1 MSLNKNQI
9 TDNISN
15 DVQSHIFDL
24 FKKVTN
30 KTSEFEFIFFSKGH
44 NRLNKEKYV
53 QLLKYLK
60 GISKAKK
67 IQMSPPERSLDFGYT
82 SEESTENTNVYRIS
96 VNGSEKINKILSR
109 LNEIQN
115 VNYVIYKY
123 LMNTIIK
130 DDMSFLLKMRNNYSD
145 TIDIDN
151 LNIRARHSQ
160 EIDLIDRLK
169 NKKSIEKNIDKL
181 FDIQNKIDVETR
193 NVLKQ
198 NIFFR
203 LKERTSLFMEK
214 NENYFIRIDLTDT
227 KTSKNLQTLNSTSS
241 NYELELEYGLVNG
254 KPEKEHLDKMYS
266 ISDSLMKFIQQS
278 SYIITNEQINSVLQ
292 YYKSLMNISD
302 NIHHLV
308 ARQPVS
314 LEIQHVT
321 EIMPNR
327 YTVTDKADGDRYFL
341 VIFKNKVYFISTNLN
356 VKDTGIVLNKKLEH
370 YNGTVMD
377 GEYIYL
383 PKEKRHLY
391 MTFDCLRNGETDIR
405 QESSLIKRLEQAD
418 KIIEDCFVFE
428 GQKGWKSKPVP
439 SSNTFDSNTITKFY
453 GQELAHFHSVLNED
467 IQKVKEYPLIRRKYF
482 MSVFGAERW
491 ELFKYSVE
499 YWTRYAE
506 DASVKFPYLLDG
518 LMYHPL
524 EQAYVTNVN
533 ESKYSEFKWKP
544 PVKNSID
551 FYIEFKKDPQTGKIL
566 EVYDNSQSNDNPDQL
581 DDDNLGTVRNKSYR
595 ICTLYVG
602 KMVDGKEVPTPFI
615 ENYGISEAYIYQRDG
630 EIRDSMGDI
639 ITDKTVVEFYY
650 QNDTNIIP
658 QRRWI
663 PIKTRY
669 DKTESVEKF
678 QRRYGNNS
686 HISEKIWRSIIN
698 PVLMDDFI
706 ELAKGNTPSRNFYD
720 LKTKE
725 MNSKISHKLIVAVNR
740 ENKYYQKITRLAS
753 TMRQFH
759 NFIKSNLIYTYF
771 GVMYNDNKSR
781 SIMDFGS
788 GRFGD
793 GLKYYYAGID
803 VLYALDIDENG
814 FTNPVDGAISR
825 YNFFKKSKPRFFKA
839 YFIQADVRA
848 LLNYEAQ
855 NQALGSMSSMN
866 EKLLKQY
873 FSAEKKAQVD
883 IINSQFAMHYFL
895 NNATS
900 WSNFKQNLNE
910 HLRTGGFFVATTFD
924 AEAVIRLLGTKDN
937 YVSYYDDSD
946 GKKIKFYE
954 IKKQFDVSG
963 QDIIGVGN
971 AIDVHMSWISEDN
984 TYITEYLVDRRFLIK
999 EFEQIGLELVD
1010 TDLFQNQLAIQNK
1023 FLTES
1028 MKYESV
1034 EETKQYMAKVAQYY
1048 EDNEMNNKCKE
1059 YTNLHRYYI
1068 FRKRSK
1074 DDYSTGKQQKGG
1086 KINKKNKES
1095 NDIDDIQ
1102 KLYNFSDPTKFKV
1115 IDMNNYDHEHTFVNS
1130 IHKLLAS
1137 HSIIP
1142 KYISVEE
1149 FMKDMKLDL
1158 VKDDDLTNEYL
1169 QQVCNKIA
1177 INNEIV
1183 NENETINIINGLNI
1197 IIVERDCN
1205 NFYDID
1211 YVLSN
1216 KNKNQKAIIL
1226 MKEGPY
1232 YKPLLTKTEKGYNGF
1247 IKKKDEM
1254 IVKLLENGSKLE

>member
-1 MSLNKNQI
+1 MLSNKLKDNIVDNDQHNI
-9 TDNISN
+9 NNLFKRVTDN
-15 DVQSHIFDL
+15 
-24 FKKVTN
+24 
-30 KTSEFEFIFFSKGH
+30 TSEFEFIFFSKGY

-53 QLLKYLK
+53 QLLKYLR
-60 GISKAKK
+60 GIAKVK
-67 IQMSPPERSLDFGYT
+67 KLQITQPERSFDVGYI
-82 SEESTENTNVYRIS
+82 SDESNDNTNVYRIT
-96 VNGSEKINKILSR
+96 VNGSDNINTILSR

-123 LMNTIIK
+123 LLNSIVNN
-130 DDMSFLLKMRNNYSD
+130 DMDFLLKTRNNKND
-145 TIDIDN
+145 TVDIDN
-151 LNIRARHSQ
+151 LNIRARISK
-160 EIDLIDRLK
+160 EIKLIDK
-169 NKKSIEKNIDKL
+169 IKKKQSIEKNIDKL
-181 FDIQNKIDVETR
+181 FNNTIDVETR
-193 NVLKQ
+193 NLLKK

-214 NENYFIRIDLTDT
+214 NDDYFIRIDLTDT
-227 KTSKNLQTLNSTSS
+227 KTSKNLQLLNEVSS
-241 NYELELEYGLVNG
+241 NYELELEYGLLNG
-254 KPEKEHLDKMYS
+254 NPKKEHLDKMYATAEN
-266 ISDSLMKFIQQS
+266 LMKFIQQS
-278 SYIITNEQINSVLQ
+278 SYLLTNEQSLNIIN
-292 YYKSLMNISD
+292 YYKKTMNV
-302 NIHHLV
+302 NENAHHLV

-327 YTVTDKADGDRYFL
+327 YAITDKADGDRYFL
-341 VIFKNKVYFISTNLN
+341 IIYKSHVYIISTNMN
-356 VKDTGIVLNKKLEH
+356 VKDTGISLKNEK
-370 YNGTVMD
+370 YDGTIMD

-391 MTFDCLRNGETDIR
+391 MVFDCLRSGNDDIR
-405 QESSLIKRLEQAD
+405 QETSLLKRLDYAD
-418 KIIEDCFVFE
+418 KIIAECFIFDN
-428 GQKGWKSKPVP
+428 QKGWNAKQVP
-439 SSNTFDSNTITKFY
+439 SSSTAFNSDKVAQFY
-453 GQELAHFHSVLNED
+453 GQELVRYHVNLAND
-467 IQKVKEYPLIRRKYF
+467 IQIAKEYPLIRRKYF
-482 MSVFGAERW
+482 MPVFGAERW

-499 YWTRYAE
+499 YWTKYAE
-506 DASVKFPYLLDG
+506 DSTVKFPYLLDG

-524 EQAYVTNVN
+524 EQAYITNVN

-566 EVYDNSQSNDNPDQL
+566 EIYDNSQSNDNPDQI
-581 DDDNLGTVRNKSYR
+581 DDDNLGTVSNKTYR

-602 KMVDGKEVPTPFI
+602 KMIDGKEIPTPFI
-615 ENYGISEAYIYQRDG
+615 ENYGISDAYIYLQNGELRDTSG
-630 EIRDSMGDI
+630 EI

-686 HISEKIWRSIIN
+686 VIAEKIWRSIIN

-706 ELAKGNTPSRNFYD
+706 ELAKGNTSTRNFYD
-720 LKTKE
+720 IKVKE

-740 ENKYYQKITRLAS
+740 ENKYYQKITRIAS

-848 LLNYEAQ
+848 LLNYDAQ
-855 NQALGSMSSMN
+855 NQALGSMSNMN

-873 FSAEKKAQVD
+873 FSDDKKAQVD

-895 NNATS
+895 NNQTS
-900 WSNFKQNLNE
+900 WNNFKQNISN
-910 HLRTGGFFVATTFD
+910 HLRAGGFFVATTFD
-924 AEAVIRLLGTKDN
+924 AEAVIKLIGDNDN
-937 YVSYYDDSD
+937 YVSYYDDTD

-954 IKKQFDVSG
+954 IKKQYDLSG
-963 QDIIGVGN
+963 NDIIGVGN

-984 TYITEYLVDRRFLIK
+984 TYITEYLVDRKFLVK
-999 EFEQIGLELVD
+999 EFEEIGLELVD
-1010 TDLFQNQLAIQNK
+1010 TDLFKNQLAVQK
-1023 FLTES
+1023 MFLTES

-1034 EETKQYMAKVAQYY
+1034 DETRQYMAKVAQYY
-1048 EDNEMNNKCKE
+1048 EENEMNNKCKE

-1068 FRKRSK
+1068 FRKK
-1074 DDYSTGKQQKGG
+1074 TVDDYVNGDRINKQKGG
-1086 KINKKNKES
+1086 KR
-1095 NDIDDIQ
+1095 Q
-1102 KLYNFSDPTKFKV
+1102 KGGDVQLYNFSDPTMFKV
-1115 IDMNNYDHEHTFVNS
+1115 PDMNNYDHEHTFINS
-1130 IHKLLAS
+1130 IHKMLTS

-1142 KYISVEE
+1142 KYISIDD
-1149 FMKDMKLDL
+1149 FMKDMNLDI
-1158 VKDDDLTNEYL
+1158 VKDDDLTGEYMQKL
-1169 QQVCNKIA
+1169 ANKIV

-1183 NENETINIINGLNI
+1183 DGDTNEVVNIINGLNI
-1197 IIVERDCN
+1197 VCVERDCN

-1211 YVLSN
+1211 YVRSN

-1232 YKPLLTKTEKGYNGF
+1232 YKPLLTKIEQGFNGVLQL
-1247 IKKKDEM
+1247 KDNM
-1254 IVKLLENGSKLE
+1254 INDLIQNGAQII